1 MLPPTPETAA
11 PTSSVTLSVVVPVYN
26 EELRLAGP
34 LEELQRFVLATSG
47 DTELIFVDD
56 GSRDGTAA
64 RLEAFVERCRPAPVR
79 LLRLPE
85 NRGKGAAVRAGML
98 AAAGEEVLFT
108 DLDLSTP
115 LSDLETLR
123 RRRGTAP
130 VAIGS
135 RAVPGAR
142 ILRSQPAYRSLG
154 GKAVNVFVR
163 LLAVPGIHDTQCGFK
178 LFSRTAAREVFR
190 RTSLDGFSFDIEAL
204 FLARRLGFAIAE
216 IPITWTDV
224 EGSKV
229 SPLKDGLRLL
239 ADLLRIRWRALRG
252 RYR

>member
-1 MLPPTPETAA
+1 MI
-11 PTSSVTLSVVVPVYN
+11 VPVYN

-34 LEELQRFVLATSG
+34 LEELYRLVTAAAGS
-47 DTELIFVDD
+47 TELIFVDD
-56 GSRDGTAA
+56 GSRDATAA
-64 RLEAFVERCRPAPVR
+64 RLEDFVERCRPAPVR

-85 NRGKGAAVRAGML
+85 NRGKGAAVRTGML
-98 AAAGEEVLFT
+98 AAVGEEVLFT

-115 LSDLETLR
+115 LADLATLR
-123 RRRGTAP
+123 EHRGAAG

-154 GKAVNVFVR
+154 GKAVNLFVQ

-178 LFSRTAAREVFR
+178 LFRREAAHEVFR
-190 RTSLDGFSFDIEAL
+190 RTTLDGFSFDIEAL
-204 FLARRLGFAIAE
+204 FIARRLGFTIAE
-216 IPITWTDV
+216 VPVTWTDV
-224 EGSKV
+224 AGSKV